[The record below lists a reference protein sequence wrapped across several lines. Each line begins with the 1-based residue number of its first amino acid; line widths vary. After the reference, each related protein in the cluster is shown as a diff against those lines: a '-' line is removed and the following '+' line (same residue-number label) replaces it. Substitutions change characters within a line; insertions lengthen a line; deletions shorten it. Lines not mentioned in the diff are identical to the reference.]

1 MKKISIKVRELRE
14 YSDMSIEWV
23 YVDMFACATA
33 KGTNFD
39 GVQRLLNRRKEYNN
53 YLSKEE
59 IKEMVSTYYIFVKG
73 FGEVTENNINEF
85 IENYC

>member
-1 MKKISIKVRELRE
+1 
-14 YSDMSIEWV
+14 MSIEWV
-23 YVDMFACATA
+23 EVDMFACDTAIAT
-33 KGTNFD
+33 NYN
-39 GVQRLLNRRKEYNN
+39 GVQRLLNGRKQYNN